1 MLTQCENP
9 KKPSAPK
16 ISSQPA
22 SLDTSLS
29 AAELLQRFQRLFTAP
44 LVAQWLQGS
53 PQVLYERAFT
63 PLIVLWYLLL
73 QRLQPRHTLSAILS
87 DALQGGADSLSPP
100 EKPLSQQLRSAATTS
115 YSDARQRLP
124 LQVLQKALVQSG
136 REIRSWAH
144 PVVWRGFQVV
154 LLDGSTVRLRPC
166 GDIPKKFGIHRS
178 RSKHSYWCL
187 MRVVVGF
194 CFSTG
199 VLVGTV
205 TGATSLS
212 EQALAAQ
219 LLASLPPHCLM
230 VGDRNFGVF
239 SVLQAATAAPVQ
251 VLVRL
256 TRTRAGRLARIHQ
269 AKLHNGLDLLLDW
282 APTRHDKT
290 DPNIPRRAVAGRLIA
305 LRVQRRGFRS
315 QMLYLFTTLRD
326 PKAYSA
332 LDLLDLYGARW
343 QAELNLR
350 SVKTQL
356 QLHALECKSAAMAE
370 KEWLAGLL
378 AYNLIRS
385 LMVAAAAR
393 FKRSVHIL
401 SFSRTL
407 DLLRSWI
414 TLQSPCASRDA
425 TAWERLLGLAAQ
437 CQHPRRKTTR
447 PPEPRAKRYF
457 NEIFPPLKGDRA
469 AARQKLKTANSKS

>member
-1 MLTQCENP
+1 
-9 KKPSAPK
+9 
-16 ISSQPA
+16 
-22 SLDTSLS
+22 
-29 AAELLQRFQRLFTAP
+29 
-44 LVAQWLQGS
+44 
-53 PQVLYERAFT
+53 
-63 PLIVLWYLLL
+63 
-73 QRLQPRHTLSAILS
+73 
-87 DALQGGADSLSPP
+87 
-100 EKPLSQQLRSAATTS
+100 
-115 YSDARQRLP
+115 

-136 REIRSWAH
+136 REIRSWAQN
-144 PVVWRGFQVV
+144 VAWRGFQVV

-166 GDIPKKFGIHRS
+166 GDIPKKLGVHRS

-194 CFSTG
+194 CFCTG
-199 VLVGTV
+199 VLVGTA
-205 TGATSLS
+205 TGTMSLS

-219 LLASLPPHCLM
+219 FLASLPPHCLI

-239 SVLQAATAAPVQ
+239 SVLQAARAARVQ

-256 TRTRAGRLARIHQ
+256 TKTRAQRLARLHH
-269 AKLHNGLDLLLDW
+269 AKLQNGLDLWVDW
-282 APTRHDKT
+282 APTRQDKT
-290 DPNIPRRAVAGRLIA
+290 DPNIPRQAVAGRLIA

-315 QMLYLFTTLRD
+315 QILYLFTTLRD
-326 PKAYSA
+326 QKTYAA

-370 KEWLAGLL
+370 KEWIAGLL

-385 LMVAAAAR
+385 LMVAAAAHS
-393 FKRSVHIL
+393 KLSVHIL

-407 DLLRSWI
+407 DFLRGWI
-414 TLQSPCASRDA
+414 TRQSPCASA
-425 TAWERLLGLAAQ
+425 ATTAWERLLARVAQ
-437 CQHPRRKTTR
+437 CQHPRRKIPR

-457 NEIFPPLKGDRA
+457 HEIFPPLKGDRA
-469 AARQKLKTANSKS
+469 VARQKLKTTHPKS